1 MKRNTVLLTNQV
13 RNKLTGKCV
22 TAVVTEAFINAL
34 PFDKSELA
42 AESANLSRFAVNVVE
57 KMHPE
62 TLLERAVESTMHDS
76 KANLYAKN
84 LKAAIEAVVQT
95 ATRRVVNE
103 AATSEGTP
111 AEIVAKTKL
120 NSEETQ
126 QFVDASK
133 QSGVD
138 AVAKLV
144 KEKMIDVIKD
154 EKASYE
160 AEAKLRQE
168 VKDIIQQEKE
178 TLDTIPDE
186 GAAIES
192 YFELVLAPTD
202 ARSHISVFSKMQD
215 VCMEAIMHSSE
226 EYTGEIPYKTLEKIT
241 LESTFPYFD
250 LSNRSVIEDLE
261 SMAIITESAIDADCA
276 GEEIEKKKRKVA
288 KTAFI
293 CTICIMTLLETLK
306 TMHLAKP
313 EVADVKNFVDDAT
326 AVKNIAKT
334 NLANIEDKV
343 AGVIGEVKKSAA
355 LGSFNT
361 LEVAQA
367 KESLSQIKSMIE
379 KWNGATESDAA
390 TKERIINRI
399 GNALEALSTESEA
412 KKEPAVGYFI
422 DRLRNENITN
432 IEHGVKMLAQ
442 KPIVQTIQIC
452 LRSDLKCSENSKVD
466 VEFKGVDASGACVA
480 TYMVSVHALPEFGD
494 TVAEVIRECANYC
507 DFGAKATQFYFTD
520 SGYSVPLKG

>member
-1 MKRNTVLLTNQV
+1 MKCNTVLLTNQV

-22 TAVVTEAFINAL
+22 TAIVTEAFINAL

-62 TLLERAVESTMHDS
+62 TLLDRAVESTMHNP
-76 KANLYAKN
+76 KANLYVQN
-84 LKAAIEAVVQT
+84 LKTAIEGVVQT

-103 AATSEGTP
+103 AATAEGTP

-120 NSEETQ
+120 NSDETE
-126 QFVDASK
+126 QFVNASK
-133 QSGVD
+133 QSGID

-168 VKDIIQQEKE
+168 VKDIIKQENE
-178 TLDTIPDE
+178 TLNPELDDDS
-186 GAAIES
+186 AIES

-215 VCMEAIMHSSE
+215 VCMEAVMHSNE

-250 LSNRSVIEDLE
+250 LSNRSVIDDLE
-261 SMAIITESAIDADCA
+261 SMVIITESMVDADCA
-276 GEEIEKKKRKVA
+276 GEEIENKKKKVA

-313 EVADVKNFVDDAT
+313 EVADIKNFVDDAT
-326 AVKNIAKT
+326 AIKNIAKN
-334 NLANIEDKV
+334 NLDNIEDKV
-343 AGVIGEVKKSAA
+343 GNIIGDVKKSAA

-367 KESLSQIKSMIE
+367 KEGLSQIKTMLE
-379 KWNGATESDAA
+379 KWKGATESE
-390 TKERIINRI
+390 T
-399 GNALEALSTESEA
+399 A
-412 KKEPAVGYFI
+412 KKDRILNKINSAIEAVSQEAESKPVDTGYFAT
-422 DRLRNENITN
+422 RLRNENITN
-432 IEHGVKMLAQ
+432 VEHGVKMIAQ
-442 KPIVQTIQIC
+442 KPIVHTIQIC
-452 LRSDLKCSENSKVD
+452 LRSDLKCTENSKVD
-466 VEFKGVDASGACVA
+466 VEIKGVDASGACVA
-480 TYMVSVHALPEFGD
+480 TYMIQIHALPDFGN
-494 TVAEVIRECANYC
+494 TVAEVIRDCANYC
-507 DFGAKATQFYFTD
+507 DFGPKVTQFYFTD
-520 SGYSVPLKG
+520 TGYAAPLKA